1 MLSTSAESGTAT
13 AAVAAAARRRSRG
26 GAAIMAAAGNEWING
41 YLEAILDAGSRLRGQ
56 RQGYGGGAG
65 AAPPPLTTA
74 ALPKL
79 LAEAGGH
86 QAAAAY
92 SPTRYF
98 VEEVVSRFDDRDLHK
113 TWTKVRVRCVRRRWR
128 WRRADRPPPVDRCP
142 RSSSH
147 ESHDEQLAVMDSWLL
162 LNLLSMAKQVVA
174 TRNSQERSNRLENL
188 CWRIWH
194 VARKKKQVRTTTYIV
209 FLVRRLARL
218 SGHGACSV
226 FLRLLRCKFFFVC
239 VSPPSNPKHTK
250 MIVVIGFAANLDH
263 RAPGACLRLSTVSFF
278 FFFS

>member
-1 MLSTSAESGTAT
+1 
-13 AAVAAAARRRSRG
+13 
-26 GAAIMAAAGNEWING
+26 MAAAGNEWING

-162 LNLLSMAKQVVA
+162 LNSGCGDAQQPGAEQPAGEPV
-174 TRNSQERSNRLENL
+174 LED
-188 CWRIWH
+188 
-194 VARKKKQVRTTTYIV
+194 
-209 FLVRRLARL
+209 LARRKEEEAGAYYYVYCL
-218 SGHGACSV
+218 SRSEIGTSLWTWRLLCFLKTSSLQV
-226 FLRLLRCKFFFVC
+226 LLRLRFSSIQSKTH
-239 VSPPSNPKHTK
+239 K
-250 MIVVIGFAANLDH
+250 DDRRH
-263 RAPGACLRLSTVSFF
+263 RFRS
-278 FFFS
+278 